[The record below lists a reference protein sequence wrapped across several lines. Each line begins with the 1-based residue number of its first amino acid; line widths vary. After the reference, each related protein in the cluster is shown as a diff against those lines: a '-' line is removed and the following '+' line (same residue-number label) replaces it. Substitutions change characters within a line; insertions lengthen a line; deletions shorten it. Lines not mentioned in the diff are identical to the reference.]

1 MPTLL
6 AKAASLVTKRSDS
19 DEACSTEDGYVLCT
33 SAAQSR
39 QDRLITDFFIAC
51 GAGFF
56 CFVLLLLAYIYR
68 DSLRKAL
75 HSISNYFRPSSQFFI
90 FRRCCGKKRKHG
102 GPLEQD
108 YQPYEMMRPQGQHH
122 AEAGFNKG
130 FDDIAVSEA

>member
-6 AKAASLVTKRSDS
+6 AKVASLVTKRSDS
-19 DEACSTEDGYVLCT
+19 DDPCMEDVEFPSCT
-33 SAAQSR
+33 SAAQSNYKVG
-39 QDRLITDFFIAC
+39 LYFGIGWGLFVFFT
-51 GAGFF
+51 
-56 CFVLLLLAYIYR
+56 LLLVLAYFHHMH
-68 DSLRKAL
+68 LRESNN
-75 HSISNYFRPSSQFFI
+75 SISNYFRPSSQFFI

-108 YQPYEMMRPQGQHH
+108 YQPYEMMRPQGQHL